1 MTAASRPADGRTP
14 GRTTGRDW
22 ALAMAAPRRR
32 DGFVSRWT
40 TVKGVQ
46 LHHRTSMDRPA
57 GTVAVVF
64 VHGLAVS
71 HRYMM
76 PTARRLAP
84 HYPVHLPDL
93 PGFGLSAEP
102 GWNLGVGE
110 HADYLAGW
118 LDAVPLEH
126 VVVLGNSFGCQVAVD
141 LAVRHPERVR
151 ALVLTSPTTDPA
163 ARSASR
169 QLWRG
174 LRDIPHEDPRQAA
187 ILLRDVRDA
196 GLGRVAATFLASLR
210 DQIETKLPQTS
221 VPILVVRGAL
231 DPVVPQPWAEAVAQ
245 LAPLGKLAVIQGAPH
260 NVNYSAADQLTQ
272 LVRTFLARSA
282 ATGC

>member
-1 MTAASRPADGRTP
+1 
-14 GRTTGRDW
+14 
-22 ALAMAAPRRR
+22 MAAPRCR

-40 TVKGVQ
+40 VVKGVR

-64 VHGLAVS
+64 VHGLAAS

-93 PGFGLSAEP
+93 PGFGLSAAP

-118 LDAVPLEH
+118 LDAVQLEH
-126 VVVLGNSFGCQVAVD
+126 VVLLGNSFGCQVAVD

-210 DQIETKLPQTS
+210 DPIETKLPQTS

-245 LAPLGKLAVIQGAPH
+245 LAPLGQLAVIRGAPH
-260 NVNYSAADQLTQ
+260 NVNYSAADQLTR
-272 LVRTFLARSA
+272 LVREFLAAPQPPVRPL
-282 ATGC
+282 